1 MFERF
6 TDRARRVI
14 VLAQEEAKALQHNYI
29 GTEHLLL
36 GLIREGEGI
45 AAKALAAKGVTLEDT
60 RKQVE
65 EMIGK
70 GNAAP
75 NGHIPFTPHAKQVL
89 ELSLR
94 EALQLGHSYIGTE
107 HILLGLIRE
116 GEGVGT
122 QVLIK
127 MDVDLGELRSST
139 IDLIRGNSGGAEGEG
154 KGDLANAGG
163 VEDKSRKTG
172 SAILDQFG
180 RNLTAEAAE
189 GKLDPV
195 IGRAKEIERVMVVL
209 SRRTKNNPVLIG
221 EPGVG
226 KTAVVEGLAQKI
238 HAGDVPETLKGK
250 QVYSLDLA
258 SMVAGSRYR
267 GDFEERL
274 KKVLKEIKTRGDIV
288 LFIDE
293 IHTIVGAGSADGA
306 LGASD
311 ILKPMLARG
320 ELQTIGATTTDEYR
334 KYIEKD
340 AALERR
346 FQPIQVDEPSIADT
360 IEILK
365 GLRSRYENHHKVTIT
380 DGALQAA
387 AELSSRYIQDRNLP
401 DKAIDLIDEAGARLR
416 IKRLTAPPE
425 LKELDGKIAKISDEK
440 DKAIKGQDFEKAAE
454 LRDQEDNLQAERKE
468 KEKTWRE
475 GGSDVKMVVDEEV
488 IAEVVS
494 STTGIPVFKLTQ
506 AESKKLLNM
515 ESELHKRIIGQ
526 DEAVSALARSIRR
539 TRVGLKDPKRPAG
552 SFIFAGPTGV
562 GKTELAK
569 ALAQFLFDDE
579 DALIRVDMSEFS
591 EKYAASRLFGAP
603 PGYVGYEEGGELTEK
618 VRRKPFSVVLFDEI
632 EKAHPDI
639 FNTLLQVLDD
649 GHLTDGQ
656 GRKVDFKNT
665 IIILTTNL
673 GTKDIAK
680 AANTGFSSGNDQE
693 SSYER
698 MKSQVTSELKQQFR
712 PEFLNRLDDIIVF
725 RQLTEPQVRQIVD
738 LDLNQLNDR
747 LFERHMTI
755 ELTDAAKDLLA
766 QKGFDPL
773 LGARPLRRVIT
784 RDIEDAVSEKILMG
798 DLKNGEKVEVDAE
811 GEGILGEFTFKG
823 VPFEDPNAKPAET
836 DADGKQPELVGV
848 GSPADTATNTA
859 TSADSGD
866 ASDAPSSTPASAP
879 ASDTSSNTSSDFS
892 ADTGSDS
899 QGTDTPTTPSE

>member
-14 VLAQEEAKALQHNYI
+14 VLAQEEARALQHNYI

-36 GLIREGEGI
+36 GLIREGEGV
-45 AAKALAAKGVTLEDT
+45 AAKALEAKGVTLEDT

-127 MDVDLGELRSST
+127 MDVDLGELRSTT
-139 IDLIRGNSGGAEGEG
+139 IDMIRGNAGGTDD

-163 VEDKSRKTG
+163 VQDKHAQSG

-180 RNLTAEAAE
+180 RNLTAEAAD

-195 IGRAKEIERVMVVL
+195 IGRSTEIERVMVVL

-238 HAGDVPETLKGK
+238 VAGDVPETLRGK
-250 QVYSLDLA
+250 QVYSLDLG

-311 ILKPMLARG
+311 MLKPMLARG

-346 FQPIQVDEPSIADT
+346 FQPIQVAEPSIAET

-365 GLRSRYENHHKVTIT
+365 GLRACYENHHHVTIT
-380 DGALQAA
+380 DGALQSA

-425 LKELDGKIAKISDEK
+425 LKELDARVERIAKEK
-440 DKAIKGQDFEKAAE
+440 DQAIKDQEFEKAAE
-454 LRDQEDNLQAERKE
+454 LRDSQEKLEAERKE
-468 KEKTWRE
+468 KEKAWRE
-475 GGSDVKMVVDEEV
+475 GESDVRMVVDEDV
-488 IAEVVS
+488 IAQVIS
-494 STTGIPVFKLTQ
+494 QSTGIPVFKLTQ
-506 AESKKLLNM
+506 AESKKLLGM
-515 ESELHKRIIGQ
+515 EAELHKRIIGQ
-526 DEAVSALARSIRR
+526 DEAVSALSRSIRR

-569 ALAQFLFDDE
+569 TLAQFLFDDE

-673 GTKDIAK
+673 GTRDIAK
-680 AANTGFSSGNDQE
+680 AANTGFNLGNNTE
-693 SSYER
+693 TSYQR
-698 MKSQVTSELKQQFR
+698 MKDQVSNELKQQFR

-738 LDLNQLNDR
+738 LDVQQLNDR
-747 LFERHMTI
+747 LFERHM
-755 ELTDAAKDLLA
+755 ELDLTDKAKDLLA

-773 LGARPLRRVIT
+773 LGARPLRRVIQ

-798 DLKNGEKVEVDAE
+798 ELNDNERVIVDAD
-811 GEGILGEFTFKG
+811 GEGILGEFTFKSE
-823 VPFEDPNAKPAET
+823 PFAELPAAGAGDESN
-836 DADGKQPELVGV
+836 DIVEEPQPV
-848 GSPADTATNTA
+848 GS
-859 TSADSGD
+859 G
-866 ASDAPSSTPASAP
+866 
-879 ASDTSSNTSSDFS
+879 
-892 ADTGSDS
+892 
-899 QGTDTPTTPSE
+899 E